1 MPLLSRSAAASAGD
15 LRASTATRLQSLP
28 AARPGRFLPALLGAI
43 LILTACASVGPPLPM
58 SKGDE
63 PASEELSFAVRTL
76 DASDEFKLL
85 SSREIARRLEARL
98 GGRPLRILALSSG
111 GANGAFGAGALAGA
125 ARSEAR
131 SPYTVVTG
139 VSAGALVAPFAFLGA
154 SWDPEMTRIFTTGV
168 TGHLLRHR
176 ALGALFGPSVYSGQP
191 LRGLIERYADS
202 AMIAA
207 IAAQAAKGRLL
218 LVATTDLSSG
228 EPVIW
233 DLGSIALHG
242 GANAK
247 PLIQRILLAS
257 ASVPGMFPPVVV
269 RFRSRGKM
277 RAETHVDGGVTLPFF
292 IAPAPQDLP
301 PPAVA
306 GAQPTLV
313 RVIVDGQLRS
323 LPRPTHANALSV
335 FRRSL
340 AAGLSHETRAQLEAT
355 ARALRERGIALD
367 YAAIP
372 ASYPL
377 GGSFD
382 FTSDTQRSLFEYAA
396 RCAAAGR
403 LWIGVRAKGAPE
415 VTEVSAL
422 LSAIG
427 SARCPADDSFFEQL
441 AALRN

>member
-1 MPLLSRSAAASAGD
+1 MHVLSRSAAAAADGIA
-15 LRASTATRLQSLP
+15 RTATRSESLP
-28 AARPGRFLPALLGAI
+28 TRRGRFLPALLGAV
-43 LILTACASVGPPLPM
+43 LMLAGCASVGPPLPM
-58 SKGDE
+58 SKADE
-63 PASEELSFAVRTL
+63 TSSEELSFAVRTL
-76 DASDEFKLL
+76 DANGEFELL
-85 SSREIARRLEARL
+85 SSRAIARRLQSRL
-98 GGRPLRILALSSG
+98 GDRPLSILALSSG

-125 ARSEAR
+125 ARAVAQ
-131 SPYTVVTG
+131 PQYTVVTG
-139 VSAGALVAPFAFLGA
+139 VSAGALVAPFAFLGS

-168 TGHLLRHR
+168 TDHLLRHR
-176 ALGALFGPSVYSGQP
+176 ALGGLFGPSLYSGEP
-191 LRGLIERYADS
+191 LRQLIDRYADG

-218 LVATTDLSSG
+218 LVATTDLSTG

-242 GANAK
+242 GENAK
-247 PLIQRILLAS
+247 PLIRSILLAS
-257 ASVPGMFPPVVV
+257 ASVPGIFPPVVV
-269 RFRSRGKM
+269 KVPGHGRM

-301 PPAVA
+301 QPTPA

-313 RVIVDGQLRS
+313 RVIVDGQLRN
-323 LPRPTHANALSV
+323 LPRATHANALSV

-355 ARALRERGIALD
+355 AQALRERGITLD

-377 GGSFD
+377 SGTFNFSLD
-382 FTSDTQRSLFEYAA
+382 SQRSLFEYAA
-396 RCAAAGR
+396 HCAAAGR
-403 LWIGVRAKGAPE
+403 LWIGVRAKAAPE
-415 VTEVSAL
+415 VSPL
-422 LSAIG
+422 LMLSG
-427 SARCPADDSFFEQL
+427 SPRCPADDVFFEQL